1 MEGAKDSA
9 SGAINWDKFFNST
22 SVYRLLYTL
31 QIVEAVMEEGEGEG
45 LEKIDIVDES
55 ESKKKAQAAIPQA
68 PPVPGSSAVVPGIT
82 IINADIPEA
91 PPALVEQE

>member
-1 MEGAKDSA
+1 MEGARDSA
-9 SGAINWDKFFNST
+9 NGTIDWDKFFNSS

-45 LEKIDIVDES
+45 LEKIDILDET
-55 ESKKKAQAAIPQA
+55 ESKKKAQAAIPQ
-68 PPVPGSSAVVPGIT
+68 PPPLAGSGVAVPGIT
-82 IINADIPEA
+82 VVNADLPES